1 MACVSSLS
9 LSLSSLRLWMRCR
22 AYRPAV
28 CVCRGVA
35 ATQKTWVFG
44 ILSLGG
50 REGLRGRGFGVIG
63 GRRGGS
69 WRGLCVGKEMGV
81 EVMDTVQLT
90 EVEEKIFGVLV
101 ATLQHFGLET
111 ELRVAGGWVRDK
123 LLGKDSNDIDIALD
137 NMLGKQFCEKVN
149 EYLTSIGEETSGV
162 GVIESNPEQSKHLET
177 ATMRVKGVWVD
188 FVNLRA
194 ETYAQN
200 SRIPTMEFGTA
211 EQDALRRDL
220 TINSMFYNIN
230 KRCVEDLTSR
240 GLKDLKAGFI
250 RTPLPSKETFL
261 DDPLRVM
268 RAVRF
273 GARFGFVLD
282 DELRKAAS
290 CDEVKA
296 ALGEKVSRERI
307 GHEVDLML
315 MGTKP
320 NTAMRNLEQLQLFP
334 VIFTSIL
341 TDIKPPLEE
350 NIGRLCVDYM
360 EAAGYVLVEFEG
372 DTSTAGAQAKFT
384 TEERRL
390 FHLASLL
397 LPLRHTTAP
406 HPEKKKNVLPVPELI
421 IKESLKLKSDDAKKV
436 LQLHTA
442 AEQFVNIT
450 EMFLGEEHE
459 RIDEDFQAEKRVQAG
474 LLLGDIKSLWRLALV
489 LSSVLHFPLDEASV
503 TERANCCLIVESNI
517 LKLGLESVWTRK
529 PLFDGRK
536 VMSLLGLQK
545 GGPLVKEWMGRF
557 HKWELAHPEGTEEQC
572 LEWFQEV
579 HAKRQKLQ

>member
-1 MACVSSLS
+1 MVATMASVSS
-9 LSLSSLRLWMRCR
+9 LSLSSLRCWTPRS
-22 AYRPAV
+22 
-28 CVCRGVA
+28 VCRGIA
-35 ATQKTWVFG
+35 
-44 ILSLGG
+44 LGG
-50 REGLRGRGFGVIG
+50 RRREALWRGIGRGRPFPVA
-63 GRRGGS
+63 
-69 WRGLCVGKEMGV
+69 VEAGKKMDV
-81 EVMDTVQLT
+81 DTVQLT
-90 EVEEKIFGVLV
+90 ELEDNIFGVLV
-101 ATLQHFGLET
+101 ATLQRFELDT

-123 LLGKDSNDIDIALD
+123 LLGRDSHDIDIALD

-162 GVIESNPEQSKHLET
+162 GVIQSNPEQSKHLET

-230 KRCVEDLTSR
+230 KRCVEDLTSQ
-240 GLKDLKAGFI
+240 GLKDLKAGVI

-273 GARFGFVLD
+273 GARFGFELD
-282 DELRKAAS
+282 DEVKEAAS
-290 CDEVKA
+290 CHEVKA

-307 GHEVDLML
+307 GHEIDLML
-315 MGTKP
+315 MGKKP
-320 NTAMRNLEQLQLFP
+320 NAAMRCLEQLQLFP

-341 TDIKPPLEE
+341 SNIKPPLEE

-360 EAAGYVLVEFEG
+360 EAAGDVLVEFEG
-372 DTSTAGAQAKFT
+372 VTGAQEKFT
-384 TEERRL
+384 AEDKRL
-390 FHLASLL
+390 FHLTSLL
-397 LPLRHTTAP
+397 LPLRHATAT
-406 HPEKKKNVLPVPELI
+406 HPEKKKIVLPVSELV

-436 LQLHTA
+436 LQLHIA

-474 LLLGDIKSLWRLALV
+474 LLLGNIKSLWRLALV
-489 LSSVLHFPLDEASV
+489 LSSVLSIPLDEASV

-517 LKLGLESVWTRK
+517 LKLGLENVWTRK
-529 PLFDGRK
+529 PSFDGRK

-572 LEWFQEV
+572 LQWFQEE
-579 HAKRQKLQ
+579 HAKRLESQ